1 MVEHLIYLTVSNL
14 NNLSDMTTLTG
25 EFSTKVT
32 VPLELEKV
40 VPSDFDAVVVDIAH
54 DGTPG

>member
-1 MVEHLIYLTVSNL
+1 MSNL